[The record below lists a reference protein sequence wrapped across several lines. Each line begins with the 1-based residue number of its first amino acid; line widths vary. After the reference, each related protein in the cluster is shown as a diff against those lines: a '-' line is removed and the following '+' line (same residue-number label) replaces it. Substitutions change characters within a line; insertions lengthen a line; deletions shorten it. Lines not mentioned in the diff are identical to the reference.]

1 MWLCMSVNV
10 TLFDS
15 DSDCDFLWQCECDF
29 IWQCQ
34 WMWLCVT
41 VTLTVTLYDSVNVT
55 SYGIAGE
62 CDFVWQ
68 CQWLRLHTTVPVN
81 VTAYDSASEYDYVTV
96 WVTVLE
102 KRTNFFPMAVF
113 RCRSTKENTSHLMLS
128 QRNWTLK
135 WCTIQWCLRSV
146 QWCMAQCCLR
156 SGQWCMIPCC
166 LKLVQ

>member
-15 DSDCDFLWQCECDF
+15 DSDWLFMTVWVWFHLTVPVNVTVCDSDTDCNFVQQCECDF
-29 IWQCQ
+29 IWHCR
-34 WMWLCVT
+34 WMWLCM
-41 VTLTVTLYDSVNVT
+41 
-55 SYGIAGE
+55 
-62 CDFVWQ
+62 
-68 CQWLRLHTTVPVN
+68 TVPV
-81 VTAYDSASEYDYVTV
+81 TATSYNSASECDRIRQCQRIWLYVTV
-96 WVTVLE
+96 SVTVLE